1 MVMGPN
7 NNNKVNDEVQDRR
20 MRTTTTGTIVFPR
33 LLLPPLTPAS
43 TINSELVFAAIDM
56 VEAALAIVNDEGYDE
71 GYEEAV
77 QEREEQ

>member
-1 MVMGPN
+1 MGQN
-7 NNNKVNDEVQDRR
+7 NNNKVNDEVQDRHNRR
-20 MRTTTTGTIVFPR
+20 MRTTTTGTIVFPP
-33 LLLPPLTPAS
+33 LPPAS

-56 VEAALAIVNDEGYDE
+56 VEAALAIVNDEGYDD